1 MSKVSVLMAVYNSE
15 KYITKAIES
24 LLMQTH
30 KDLQI
35 ICIDDVSTDSTYS
48 IIKEYAAQDSRI
60 KVLQMERNSG
70 QAKARN

>member
-1 MSKVSVLMAVYNSE
+1 MSKVSVLMAAYNSE

-60 KVLQMERNSG
+60 KVLQMERNS
-70 QAKARN
+70 